1 MTRSTLTLRH
11 AALASTAVLVLA
23 LAGCS
28 DDNGNFDITSQIG
41 PDPVLPEPSQSL
53 LPDLKVAEVVGW
65 GENETPDVLEGFT
78 ITAYARDL
86 ANPRTVHTLP
96 NGDVLV
102 VQSKAPPGKPVE
114 RPKDVIRD
122 FIMAF
127 AAGSGGDDKPT
138 NLITL
143 LRDTD
148 RDGTVDERHDLLT
161 DLNSPFGL
169 AFADDTLY
177 VAAADAVLAYD
188 YQLGQNEITTPPRVL
203 TPLPGGPINHH
214 WTKDLALSPDGRF
227 LYASVGSNSNAGE
240 RGLEAEKGRAAIWQ
254 IDRETGASRVYA
266 SGLRNP
272 NGLTFN
278 PESGALWT
286 VVNERDELGPN
297 LVPDYMTSVQDRG
310 FYGWPWSYFGQ
321 HVDPRLHPPRPDMVE
336 QAIKPDYALSSHVA
350 ALGLAFSMGMAMPEE
365 YANGAFVGNRGSW
378 NRDQFNGYKVL
389 YVPFEN
395 GMPSGE
401 ARDVVTGFL
410 NPDEEARGRPVG
422 LGFDG
427 TGALLVA
434 DDAGNTVWRVAAQ
447 NATALSEPLGTD
459 EMPPGSPVAEEQ
471 AGAAEAVEGAA
482 PATAPTE
489 GTPATETPAP
499 AAPAPDA
506 ATPPPAEDPAVAP
519 TPDAPANTGDGT
531 LAPPTP
537 PQTDVPATGPE
548 GAVQDATPATPAPA
562 QP

>member
-1 MTRSTLTLRH
+1 MNRLTLRH
-11 AALASTAVLVLA
+11 AALASTAVLIIA
-23 LAGCS
+23 LTGCS
-28 DDNGNFDITSQIG
+28 DDNDNFDITSQIG

-53 LPDLKVAEVVGW
+53 VPDLKVAPVVGW
-65 GENETPDVLEGFT
+65 ADNETPDVIEGFT
-78 ITAYARDL
+78 ITAYAKDL

-114 RPKDVIRD
+114 RPKDVIRG
-122 FIMAF
+122 FIMSIA
-127 AAGSGGDDKPT
+127 SGGGGGDKPT

-148 RDGTVDERHDLLT
+148 RDGTVDERHDILK

-169 AFADDTLY
+169 AFVDDTLY

-188 YQLGQNEITTPPRVL
+188 YQLGQNEITTPPQVL

-272 NGLTFN
+272 NGLAFN

-310 FYGWPWSYFGQ
+310 FYGWPWSYYGQ

-350 ALGLAFSMGMAMPEE
+350 ALGLAFSMGTAMPQDF
-365 YANGAFVGNRGSW
+365 ANGAFVGNRGSW

-395 GMPSGE
+395 GRPTGE
-401 ARDVVTGFL
+401 PRDVVTGFL
-410 NPDEEARGRPVG
+410 NAEEEARGRPVG
-422 LGFDG
+422 VGFDG
-427 TGALLVA
+427 TGALLIA
-434 DDAGNTVWRVAAQ
+434 DDAGNTVWRVAAEG
-447 NATALSEPLGTD
+447 ATALAAPLGTD
-459 EMPPGSPVAEEQ
+459 QMPAGSPVAAEQ
-471 AGAAEAVEGAA
+471 AAAGDAVEGTA
-482 PATAPTE
+482 PAT
-489 GTPATETPAP
+489 G
-499 AAPAPDA
+499 
-506 ATPPPAEDPAVAP
+506 ATPPVPAPSTTAPAEDPAVAP

-537 PQTDVPATGPE
+537 PQTDVPATAPE
-548 GAVQDATPATPAPA
+548 GAVQDAAPPAPAPA

>member
-1 MTRSTLTLRH
+1 MTRTTFTLRH
-11 AALASTAVLVLA
+11 AALASTAVLALA

-28 DDNGNFDITSQIG
+28 DDNGNFDVTSQIG

-53 LPDLKVAEVVGW
+53 VPDLKVAEVIGW
-65 GENETPDVLEGFT
+65 GADETPDVIDGFT
-78 ITAYARDL
+78 VTAYAKDL
-86 ANPRTVHTLP
+86 VNPRTVHTLP

-114 RPKDVIRD
+114 RPKDVIRG
-122 FIMAF
+122 FIMSIA
-127 AAGSGGDDKPT
+127 SGGGGGDKPT

-169 AFADDTLY
+169 AFVDDTLY

-188 YQLGQNEITTPPRVL
+188 YQLGQNAITTPPRVL
-203 TPLPGGPINHH
+203 SPLPGGPINHH

-272 NGLTFN
+272 NGLTIN

-310 FYGWPWSYFGQ
+310 FYGWPWSYYGQ

-350 ALGLAFSMGMAMPEE
+350 ALGLAFSMGMAMPDDFT
-365 YANGAFVGNRGSW
+365 NGAFVGNRGSW

-395 GMPSGE
+395 GAPAGE

-410 NPDEEARGRPVG
+410 NGEEQARGRPVG

-447 NATALSEPLGTD
+447 NATAISEPLGTD
-459 EMPPGSPVAEEQ
+459 EMPPGSPVAAEQ
-471 AGAAEAVEGAA
+471 AAAAEAVEGTPPANA
-482 PATAPTE
+482 PAE
-489 GTPATETPAP
+489 GTPASDT
-499 AAPAPDA
+499 PAPDA
-506 ATPPPAEDPAVAP
+506 TTPSSTPPTLEDPAVAP